1 MNTGWTVTNVMQDY
15 NTSDTES
22 GVHGNSLYCHHN
34 FSVYLRLFPKMQ
46 GAKLSLNLDDETFL
60 V

>member
-1 MNTGWTVTNVMQDY
+1 MKDY

-22 GVHGNSLYCHHN
+22 GVHGNCPYYHHN
-34 FSVYLRLFPKMQ
+34 FSVYLRLSPKMQ
-46 GAKLSLNLDDETFL
+46 GAKLSLNLDDESFL